1 MKPEAKKMF
10 HGPRWLMFYISL
22 GMSAA
27 GYCGLGFF
35 ENVSRLSHE
44 KINNYDLLAVL
55 CFLLM
60 LTGMA
65 VSLLCCIW
73 IIISAA
79 LYYVRRFEAKH
90 SRQH

>member
-1 MKPEAKKMF
+1 MLGSIRVFMKPEAKKMF

-27 GYCGLGFF
+27 GYCGLRFF

-55 CFLLM
+55 
-60 LTGMA
+60 
-65 VSLLCCIW
+65 
-73 IIISAA
+73 
-79 LYYVRRFEAKH
+79 
-90 SRQH
+90 